1 MTPVKTSAV
10 VVSHGHATELE
21 TLLPALLPQVDE
33 LVVVANK
40 PGSIGAIPSGVRVL
54 QTGVERSFA
63 ANANHGF
70 AETTGEYVVLANP
83 DALPEPDAVARLVA
97 FAAEHPRCG
106 VAGPQML
113 YLDGRW
119 QPTRRRFPT
128 VAGTFVRRT
137 PLRLLFDPFQRQ
149 RRHYQL
155 DERPTE
161 PVEADWML
169 AAFMLLRREL
179 LDEIGGFDPGYRMYC
194 EDIDLCYRAA
204 RAGWERWYVPAA
216 VVHHQ
221 YAAVIDR
228 RFFTRRTL
236 WHWRGMLRFV
246 RRHPETL
253 RQLR

>member
-10 VVSHGHATELE
+10 VVSHGHAKELE

-33 LVVVANK
+33 LVVVANR
-40 PGSIGAIPSGVRVL
+40 PGSIGAIPPRIHVL
-54 QTGVERSFA
+54 QNAAELGFA

-70 AETTGEYVVLANP
+70 AETAGEYVVLANP

-97 FAAEHPRCG
+97 FADAHPRCG
-106 VAGPQML
+106 IAGPQML
-113 YLDGRW
+113 YPDGRW

-128 VAGTFVRRT
+128 VAGTLVRRT
-137 PLRLLFDPFQRQ
+137 PLRLLLPPFERQ
-149 RRHYQL
+149 RRHYLL
-155 DERPTE
+155 DEHPTD

-179 LDEIGGFDPGYRMYC
+179 LDEIGGFDPRFRMYC

-204 RAGWERWYVPAA
+204 RAGWERWYVPEA

-236 WHWRGMLRFV
+236 WHWRGMLHFV